1 MGLEGDESEFKYE
14 SSPTPDLWVAWG
26 KSLALP
32 DPHFLH
38 LNMNAQCE
46 AWEAVSV
53 RPWAQF
59 SSTLLFYI

>member
-1 MGLEGDESEFKYE
+1 MGLEADESEFKYE
-14 SSPTPDLWVAWG
+14 GSLAPDLWVALG

-38 LNMNAQCE
+38 LNMNVQCE

-53 RPWAQF
+53 RPWAQC
-59 SSTLLFYI
+59 SSALLFYI